1 MIAFG
6 LTPAEFR
13 QRHFE
18 HQPLLA
24 KRALREP
31 FPWSELDAAL
41 HQIEPTAPIVRLVNG
56 GPISEERYTDLV
68 VELGAPRRRLNQRR
82 FYAELRGGA
91 TLVINGFENHSPR
104 SLRLC
109 AELGRFTGWRTVGN
123 AYLSVG
129 GRGTFGRHWD
139 THDVF
144 AIQLI
149 GCKRWL
155 VYPPTLPL
163 PLGMHPSE
171 GSGHSCPTTP
181 AIDCVLEARDVLYVP
196 RGWWHQAIPFDEPS
210 LHLSVGTYGPTVHDY
225 LTWVCGRHL
234 PAALAARRSLTSAVG
249 RSDIE
254 AAVQAFRDLA
264 LADATRAEFE
274 RGVASS
280 ERLRSTFDTELLLS
294 SGAAGLKPD
303 TLVSLVSRQPI
314 DVGCDEIAVNGGRL
328 RLHPLSRAIV
338 AELAGAQL
346 TIEELCRRLSAERP
360 DALRAAVLDLAEHE
374 VVTIVR
380 PKG

>member
-13 QRHFE
+13 QRHLE
-18 HQPLLA
+18 QQPLLA

-31 FPWSELDAAL
+31 FPWCELDTVL
-41 HQIEPTAPIVRLVNG
+41 HQIEPTAPVFRLLNA
-56 GPISEERYTDLV
+56 GPVGEERYTDLI
-68 VELGAPRRRLNQRR
+68 VELGAPRRRLNHRR

-91 TLVINGFENHSPR
+91 TLVINGFENHSAR
-104 SLRLC
+104 GLRLC

-129 GRGTFGRHWD
+129 GRGTFGQHWD

-149 GCKRWL
+149 GRKRWL
-155 VYPPTLPL
+155 VYPPTFPL
-163 PLGMHPSE
+163 PLGSHRSE
-171 GSGHSCPTTP
+171 GSGHPCPATP
-181 AIDCVLEARDVLYVP
+181 VIDCVLEARDLLYVP

-225 LTWVCGRHL
+225 LTWACGAHL
-234 PAALAARRSLTSAVG
+234 PAALAARRSLTSELR

-254 AAVQAFRDLA
+254 AALQAFRDLV

-280 ERLRSTFDTELLLS
+280 EQLRSTFDTELLLS
-294 SGAAGLKPD
+294 SGAAGLTPG
-303 TLVSLVSRQPI
+303 TLVSLTTRQPI
-314 DVGCDEIAVNGGRL
+314 DVGRDEIPVNGGRL
-328 RLHPLSRAIV
+328 RLHPLSRAVV
-338 AELAGAQL
+338 AALAGATL
-346 TIEELCRRLSAERP
+346 TIDELCRRLSGEPP

-374 VVTIVR
+374 LVTVVR
-380 PKG
+380 AKG